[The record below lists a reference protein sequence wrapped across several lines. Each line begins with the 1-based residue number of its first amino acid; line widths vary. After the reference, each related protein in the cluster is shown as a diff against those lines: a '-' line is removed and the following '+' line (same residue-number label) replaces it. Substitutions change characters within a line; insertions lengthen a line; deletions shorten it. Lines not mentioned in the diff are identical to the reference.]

1 MPNVLHALQPQAVWQ
16 HFEALCAIPRP
27 SGHEARVAAH
37 VVALA
42 RSWGLEAVTDAIGN
56 VIIKKPATAGMEGRR
71 TVVLQAHLDMVPQKA
86 ATSTHDFVKDPIQPR
101 VDGPLVRATGTTL
114 GADDGIGIA
123 TALAVLESKTI
134 QHGPIEVLF
143 TIDEEAG
150 MTGAKNLKAGFLSG
164 DILLNLDSED
174 EGEICI
180 GCAGGADAKVA
191 MSYTEVDAA
200 SDAVGYRVTVSGLKG
215 GHSGVDIHL
224 GRGNANKVLARLLFG
239 VRRDVDVRL
248 AGFVGG
254 TLRNAIPRDATATVT
269 VKRSEGQAF
278 ESALRAAAAVVQAE
292 LRAAD
297 PGLEVAIESVP
308 VPARTMSP
316 TVTAQLLAALVA
328 CPHGVFAMVPGM
340 STVTETST
348 NLAIVVAGGGSIAVT
363 NMLRSSVDSKK
374 DDVANML
381 RAVFE
386 LAGATVTISGGYPG
400 WQPDPSSPVL
410 SKLQAIYAGMFNTPA
425 HVTATHGGLECGL
438 IRAVYPHMDAL
449 SIGPTIRFPHS
460 PDEQVD
466 IASVQRFWDFL
477 VEILRQTPSQA

>member
-292 LRAAD
+292 RMRPPGRRLR
-297 PGLEVAIESVP
+297 
-308 VPARTMSP
+308 
-316 TVTAQLLAALVA
+316 
-328 CPHGVFAMVPGM
+328 
-340 STVTETST
+340 
-348 NLAIVVAGGGSIAVT
+348 
-363 NMLRSSVDSKK
+363 
-374 DDVANML
+374 
-381 RAVFE
+381 
-386 LAGATVTISGGYPG
+386 
-400 WQPDPSSPVL
+400 
-410 SKLQAIYAGMFNTPA
+410 
-425 HVTATHGGLECGL
+425 
-438 IRAVYPHMDAL
+438 
-449 SIGPTIRFPHS
+449 
-460 PDEQVD
+460 
-466 IASVQRFWDFL
+466 
-477 VEILRQTPSQA
+477 